1 MNTYLGMGQELKTQ
15 DIGPEVIQ
23 SSKYL
28 YLTGYLWDTE
38 SQKKAVLNALGMFA
52 NFYSDEE
59 VIQWGVVTGP
69 LSADTCAVFDLTNN
83 CFNFDDYL
91 FLYSN
96 LNPFSVIDEV
106 LPPILSDFSNIVM
119 LAPDLASRMLVAS
132 PPGPAPM
139 INILLFVT
147 MRLTC

>member
-1 MNTYLGMGQELKTQ
+1 MMNYFQPKRLR
-15 DIGPEVIQ
+15 Q
-23 SSKYL
+23 S
-28 YLTGYLWDTE
+28 
-38 SQKKAVLNALGMFA
+38 
-52 NFYSDEE
+52 
-59 VIQWGVVTGP
+59 
-69 LSADTCAVFDLTNN
+69 
-83 CFNFDDYL
+83 
-91 FLYSN
+91 
-96 LNPFSVIDEV
+96 FSVIDEV